1 MKLGK
6 DFLWGGAISA
16 NQSEGFYLDGGKGL
30 SQFDKLPLNDKRL
43 KNVCLDEDNILNEN
57 NQYYPSHIG
66 IKFCENY
73 KEDIAMLAEIGFK
86 CFRFS
91 ISWSRIFPTGE
102 ESEPNEKGLQLYD
115 NIIKELKKYNIEP
128 LITISHFD
136 IPYSLVEKYS
146 GWADRRVV
154 NLYVKYAEILMKR
167 YKDDVKY
174 WIPFNEMN
182 MIMHIPYIG
191 AGLTF
196 IADENQLQKNIKQ
209 HTINY

>member
-1 MKLGK
+1 M
-6 DFLWGGAISA
+6 GGAISA
-16 NQSEGFYLDGGKGL
+16 NQSEGFYLSGGKGL

-43 KNVCLDEDNILNEN
+43 KDVCLDEDNILNEN

-146 GWADRRVV
+146 GWANRKVV

-174 WIPFNEMN
+174 WIP
-182 MIMHIPYIG
+182 
-191 AGLTF
+191 LT
-196 IADENQLQKNIKQ
+196 K
-209 HTINY
+209 

>member
-43 KNVCLDEDNILNEN
+43 KDVCLDEDNILNEN

-102 ESEPNEKGLQLYD
+102 ES
-115 NIIKELKKYNIEP
+115 
-128 LITISHFD
+128 
-136 IPYSLVEKYS
+136 
-146 GWADRRVV
+146 
-154 NLYVKYAEILMKR
+154 
-167 YKDDVKY
+167 
-174 WIPFNEMN
+174 
-182 MIMHIPYIG
+182 
-191 AGLTF
+191 
-196 IADENQLQKNIKQ
+196 
-209 HTINY
+209 